1 VPKIK
6 YTDRKFSA
14 SSRAIIDQANTII
27 EGYAAAGYDLTL
39 RQL

>member
-1 VPKIK
+1 MPKICYVPK
-6 YTDRKFSA
+6 KFNPEHS
-14 SSRAIIDQANTII
+14 AIIDQANTII